1 MHQLLLFVGTKLPI
15 AMVGPQIILAMGE
28 NSRSRQSKRRCIL
41 QSSMV
46 AGSGGRR
53 AWALTKD
60 PIKIERP
67 AENDSADERPNK
79 CAEPSISRLVAD
91 NDAEP
96 STSYSRD

>member
-46 AGSGGRR
+46 LGSGEAR
-53 AWALTKD
+53 AFRIAFQIFFGVRADDYVWLT
-60 PIKIERP
+60 R
-67 AENDSADERPNK
+67 
-79 CAEPSISRLVAD
+79 
-91 NDAEP
+91 
-96 STSYSRD
+96 